1 MFENTQDLTLIL
13 LLAIPIVLIQ
23 LGLQIY
29 ALVDLARQPKV
40 RGPKWVWVII
50 IILGEL
56 IGAIVYLVFGRK
68 EA

>member
-1 MFENTQDLTLIL
+1 MIENSQDLTLIL

-23 LGLQIY
+23 LSLQIY

-40 RGPKWVWVII
+40 RGPKWVWIII
-50 IILGEL
+50 IILGEF
-56 IGAIVYLVFGRK
+56 IGAIVYLVLGRK

>member
-23 LGLQIY
+23 LGLQIN

-50 IILGEL
+50 ILLGEL

>member
-50 IILGEL
+50 ILLGEL

>member
-1 MFENTQDLTLIL
+1 MIENTQDLTLIL

-50 IILGEL
+50 ILLGEL

>member
-1 MFENTQDLTLIL
+1 MTEIPQDLTLIL

>member
-1 MFENTQDLTLIL
+1 MTEIPKDLTLIL

-50 IILGEL
+50 ILLGEL